1 MPGRPPVHP
10 PLLSPPSKD
19 INPGILN
26 GGISRNL
33 LPPFPAYS
41 SESEVREPHI
51 NTAYSSIYS
60 TTDQLGR
67 RSPVRLHGSVLS
79 TIPSASS
86 FDDSLEVGGV
96 SRLPRNET
104 RSTSSLGL
112 RPAIANSSGNKVFYA
127 SLNERTCDDLVIYNG
142 YGAEWSPIQSV
153 IIQVINNLVGV

>member
-1 MPGRPPVHP
+1 MPSFPVYP
-10 PLLSPPSKD
+10 
-19 INPGILN
+19 
-26 GGISRNL
+26 
-33 LPPFPAYS
+33 

-60 TTDQLGR
+60 SNDQLGR

-96 SRLPRNET
+96 SRLSRNET

-112 RPAIANSSGNKVFYA
+112 RPAIANSSGDKLFYS
-127 SLNERTCDDLVIYNG
+127 SLI
-142 YGAEWSPIQSV
+142 
-153 IIQVINNLVGV
+153 